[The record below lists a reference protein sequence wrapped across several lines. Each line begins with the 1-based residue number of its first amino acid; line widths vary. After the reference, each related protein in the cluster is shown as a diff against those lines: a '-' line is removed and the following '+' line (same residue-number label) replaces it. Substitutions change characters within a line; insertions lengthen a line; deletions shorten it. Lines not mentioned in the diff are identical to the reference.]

1 MGNRL
6 KVGFIDDEEAA
17 LKKFLEIFN
26 QFSEFELGFAT
37 KDPFEGFAKA
47 ENREV
52 DILITDVMIP
62 KMGGLEITERLGPIG
77 IPVILCSANDAFG
90 AHGYDLDAAYF
101 LSKPL
106 KYNDVSKG
114 LKRARQMLEGQNSM
128 LAKEFADIRVV
139 NSNGGITG
147 EYIKISQIIYIEQFG
162 NYTQIF
168 LEKESKVIVSTLR
181 ETIQNIDSVCILQV
195 HRSYAI
201 NIHKIRRIHFS
212 EIDLC
217 CGKKI
222 PIGNIY
228 RDSIMQ
234 KLSFRKL

>member
-17 LKKFLEIFN
+17 LNKFMELFN
-26 QFSEFELGFAT
+26 QFSDFELGFAT

-62 KMGGLEITERLGPIG
+62 KMGGLEITERLGPMG
-77 IPVILCSANDAFG
+77 IPVILCSANDSFG
-90 AHGYDLDAAYF
+90 ANGYDLDAVYF

-106 KYNDVSKG
+106 KYNDMSRG
-114 LKRARQMLEGQNSM
+114 LKKARQLLEGPQGILSR
-128 LAKEFADIRVV
+128 EFADIRVV

-147 EYIKISQIIYIEQFG
+147 EYIRISQIVHLEQSG
-162 NYTQIF
+162 NYTQIN
-168 LEKESKVIVSTLR
+168 LDKESKVIVSTLR
-181 ETIQNIDSVCILQV
+181 ETIRNIDNACILQV
-195 HRSYAI
+195 HRSFAI
-201 NIHKIRRIHFS
+201 NIHKIKRIHFS
-212 EIDLC
+212 EIELSN
-217 CGKKI
+217 GKKI

-228 RDSIMQ
+228 KDQLQQ

>member
-17 LKKFLEIFN
+17 LNKFLELFN
-26 QFSEFELGFAT
+26 QFSDFELGFAT

-62 KMGGLEITERLGPIG
+62 KMGGLEITERLGPTG
-77 IPVILCSANDAFG
+77 IPVILCSANDSFG
-90 AHGYDLDAAYF
+90 ANGYDLDAVYF

-106 KYNDVSKG
+106 KYNDMSKG
-114 LKRARQMLEGQNSM
+114 LKKARQLLEGPDGILSR
-128 LAKEFADIRVV
+128 EFADIRVV

-147 EYIKISQIIYIEQFG
+147 EYIRISQIVHLEQSG
-162 NYTQIF
+162 NYTQIY
-168 LEKESKVIVSTLR
+168 LDKESKVIVSTLR
-181 ETIQNIDSVCILQV
+181 ETIRNIDNACILQV
-195 HRSYAI
+195 HRSFAI
-201 NIHKIRRIHFS
+201 NIHKIKRIHFS
-212 EIDLC
+212 EIELSN
-217 CGKKI
+217 GKKI

-228 RDSIMQ
+228 KDQIQQ

>member
-17 LKKFLEIFN
+17 LNKFLEVFS

-37 KDPFEGFAKA
+37 MDPFEGFSKA
-47 ENREV
+47 ENREI

-62 KMGGLEITERLGPIG
+62 KMGGLEITERLGSIG
-77 IPVILCSANDAFG
+77 IPVILCSANDSFG
-90 AHGYDLDAAYF
+90 ANSYELDAAYF

-106 KYNDVSKG
+106 KYKDMSKG
-114 LKRARQMLEGQNSM
+114 LKKARQLLEGPDSVLTNE
-128 LAKEFADIRVV
+128 LADIRVV

-147 EYIKISQIIYIEQFG
+147 EIIRTSQIVYIEQSG
-162 NYTQIF
+162 NYTQIY
-168 LEKESKVIVSTLR
+168 LDKESKVSVSTLR
-181 ETIQNIDSVCILQV
+181 ETIRKIDNSCILQV

-201 NIHKIRRIHFS
+201 NIHKIKRIFFS
-212 EIDLC
+212 EIELFN
-217 CGKKI
+217 GKKV

-228 RDSIMQ
+228 KEKILQ
-234 KLSFRKL
+234 KLSFKKL